1 MEQNEV
7 ALVESWL
14 TGKSY
19 FEVLDDIL
27 EQLDCT
33 KISSIG
39 RTMQTINYRYKFLM
53 EAYNHILNCA
63 MDANRIN
70 FEQFNFYKGK
80 LDERHIA
87 NLEFEK
93 DNPPV
98 IYTKKGTVKATTS
111 TGGKKIATSIKSRDL
126 ITGAEV
132 IEAIKDIRP
141 TLKKKKEVKPK
152 AIKVITKDNI
162 ILNFNKK

>member
-1 MEQNEV
+1 MESNEV
-7 ALVESWL
+7 ALVESWF
-14 TGKSY
+14 TGKTY
-19 FEVLDDIL
+19 FEVLDNIL
-27 EQLDCT
+27 EELDCT
-33 KISSIG
+33 KVSSIG
-39 RTMQTINYRYKFLM
+39 RIMQTINSRYNFLM
-53 EAYNHILNCA
+53 EAYNYVLNCA

-70 FEQFNFYKGK
+70 IKQFNFYKGK

-98 IYTKKGTVKATTS
+98 VYTNKKKAKATS
-111 TGGKKIATSIKSRDL
+111 PTGGKKIATSIKSRDL

-132 IEAIKDIRP
+132 IEAINP
-141 TLKKKKEVKPK
+141 TPKKKREARPK
-152 AIKVITKDNI
+152 VAKIITKDNV

>member
-1 MEQNEV
+1 MESNEV
-7 ALVESWL
+7 TLVESWFA
-14 TGKSY
+14 GKTY
-19 FEVLDDIL
+19 FEVLDNIL
-27 EQLDCT
+27 EELDCT
-33 KISSIG
+33 KISPIG
-39 RTMQTINYRYKFLM
+39 RIMQTINSRYKFLM
-53 EAYNHILNCA
+53 EAYNYVLNCA

-70 FEQFNFYKGK
+70 IEQFNFYKGK

-98 IYTKKGTVKATTS
+98 VYTNKKKAKATPS

-141 TLKKKKEVKPK
+141 TPKKKKEAKPK
-152 AIKVITKDNI
+152 AVKVITKDNI
-162 ILNFNKK
+162 ILDFNKK

>member
-1 MEQNEV
+1 MEAGEV
-7 ALVESWL
+7 ALVKSWF
-14 TGKSY
+14 TGKTY

-27 EQLDCT
+27 EELDCT

-53 EAYNHILNCA
+53 EAYNYVLNCA
-63 MDANRIN
+63 IDANRIN
-70 FEQFNFYKGK
+70 IEQFKLYKGK

-98 IYTKKGTVKATTS
+98 IYTKKGKDKANPS
-111 TGGKKIATSIKSRDL
+111 TGDKKIATSIKSRDL

-132 IEAIKDIRP
+132 IEAIKDIKP
-141 TLKKKKEVKPK
+141 TLKKKREARLK
-152 AIKVITKDNI
+152 AVKVITKDNI
-162 ILNFNKK
+162 ILDFNKK

>member
-1 MEQNEV
+1 MESSEV
-7 ALVESWL
+7 ALVESWF
-14 TGKSY
+14 TGKTY
-19 FEVLDDIL
+19 FEVLDNIL
-27 EQLDCT
+27 EELDCT
-33 KISSIG
+33 KVSSIG
-39 RTMQTINYRYKFLM
+39 RVMQTINYRYKFLM
-53 EAYNHILNCA
+53 EAYNYVLNCA

-70 FEQFNFYKGK
+70 IEQFNFYKGK

-98 IYTKKGTVKATTS
+98 VYTKKGKAKATLS

-132 IEAIKDIRP
+132 IEAINP
-141 TLKKKKEVKPK
+141 TPKKKREARPK
-152 AIKVITKDNI
+152 AVKIITKDNI
-162 ILNFNKK
+162 ILDFNKK

>member
-1 MEQNEV
+1 MESNEV
-7 ALVESWL
+7 ALVESWF
-14 TGKSY
+14 TGKTY
-19 FEVLDDIL
+19 FEVLDNIL
-27 EQLDCT
+27 EELDCT
-33 KISSIG
+33 KISPIG
-39 RTMQTINYRYKFLM
+39 RIMQTINSRYNFLM
-53 EAYNHILNCA
+53 EAYNYVLNCA

-70 FEQFNFYKGK
+70 IEQFNFYKGK

-98 IYTKKGTVKATTS
+98 VYTNKKKAKATPP

-132 IEAIKDIRP
+132 IEAINP
-141 TLKKKKEVKPK
+141 TPKKKRESKPK
-152 AIKVITKDNI
+152 AVKVITKDNI

>member
-1 MEQNEV
+1 MEAGEV
-7 ALVESWL
+7 ELVKSWF
-14 TGKSY
+14 TGKTY

-33 KISSIG
+33 KISPIG
-39 RTMQTINYRYKFLM
+39 RTMQTINYRYNFLM
-53 EAYNHILNCA
+53 EAYNYVLNCA
-63 MDANRIN
+63 IDANRMNI
-70 FEQFNFYKGK
+70 EQFKLYKGK

-98 IYTKKGTVKATTS
+98 VYTKKGRAKATPS

-132 IEAIKDIRP
+132 IEAINP
-141 TLKKKKEVKPK
+141 TPKKKRETRPK
-152 AIKVITKDNI
+152 ATKIITKDNI

>member
-14 TGKSY
+14 TGKTY

-27 EQLDCT
+27 KQLDCT

-70 FEQFNFYKGK
+70 IEQFRLYKGK

-98 IYTKKGTVKATTS
+98 VYTKKNKAKATPS
-111 TGGKKIATSIKSRDL
+111 TGSKKIATSIKSRDL

-132 IEAIKDIRP
+132 IEPINP
-141 TLKKKKEVKPK
+141 TPKKKREARPK
-152 AIKVITKDNI
+152 AVKIVTKDNV
-162 ILNFNKK
+162 ILNLNKK

>member
-1 MEQNEV
+1 MEAGEV
-7 ALVESWL
+7 ALVKSWF

-33 KISSIG
+33 KISPIG
-39 RTMQTINYRYKFLM
+39 RIMQTINYRYNFLM
-53 EAYNHILNCA
+53 EAYNYVLNCA
-63 MDANRIN
+63 IDANRIN
-70 FEQFNFYKGK
+70 IEQFKLYKGK

-98 IYTKKGTVKATTS
+98 VYTKKGKAKATSS
-111 TGGKKIATSIKSRDL
+111 TGGRKIATSIKSRDL
-126 ITGAEV
+126 ITGAEI
-132 IEAIKDIRP
+132 IEAINP
-141 TLKKKKEVKPK
+141 TPKKKREAKPK
-152 AIKVITKDNI
+152 ATKIITKDNI
-162 ILNFNKK
+162 ILDFNKK

>member
-1 MEQNEV
+1 MEAGEV
-7 ALVESWL
+7 ALVKSWF

-33 KISSIG
+33 KISPIG
-39 RTMQTINYRYKFLM
+39 RTMQTINYRYNFLM
-53 EAYNHILNCA
+53 EAYNYVLNCA
-63 MDANRIN
+63 IDANRIN
-70 FEQFNFYKGK
+70 IEQFKLYKGK

-98 IYTKKGTVKATTS
+98 IYTKKGKAKATSS
-111 TGGKKIATSIKSRDL
+111 TGGRKIATSIKSRDL
-126 ITGAEV
+126 ITGAEI
-132 IEAIKDIRP
+132 IEAINP
-141 TLKKKKEVKPK
+141 TPKKKREAKPK
-152 AIKVITKDNI
+152 ATKIITKDNI
-162 ILNFNKK
+162 ILDFNKK

>member
-1 MEQNEV
+1 MEQSEV

-14 TGKSY
+14 TGKTY

-33 KISSIG
+33 KISPIG
-39 RTMQTINYRYKFLM
+39 RIMQTINYRYKFLM

-63 MDANRIN
+63 MDTNKIN
-70 FEQFNFYKGK
+70 IEQFRLYKGK

-98 IYTKKGTVKATTS
+98 VYTKKGKAKVTSS
-111 TGGKKIATSIKSRDL
+111 TGSKKIATSIKSRDL

-141 TLKKKKEVKPK
+141 TPKKKREARPK
-152 AIKVITKDNI
+152 AVKIVTKDNV
-162 ILNFNKK
+162 ILNLNKK

>member
-1 MEQNEV
+1 MESNEV
-7 ALVESWL
+7 ALVESWF
-14 TGKSY
+14 TGKTY
-19 FEVLDDIL
+19 FEVLDNIL
-27 EQLDCT
+27 EELDCT
-33 KISSIG
+33 KISPIG
-39 RTMQTINYRYKFLM
+39 RIMQTINNRYRFLM
-53 EAYNHILNCA
+53 EAYNYVLNCA

-70 FEQFNFYKGK
+70 IEQFNFYKGK

-98 IYTKKGTVKATTS
+98 IYTNKKKAKVTPP

-132 IEAIKDIRP
+132 IEAINPIP
-141 TLKKKKEVKPK
+141 KKKREARPK
-152 AIKVITKDNI
+152 AVKVITKDNI
-162 ILNFNKK
+162 ILDFNKK